1 MEESIFPCWQVL
13 PCCGSD
19 DACIFFIFFFGGGVK
34 GWQCVLSSTPTHI
47 CVLSPLFSQG
57 RPVEI
62 LPFLYLGSAYHASR
76 QDYLSDLHIT
86 ALLNVSR
93 RDLQPAKGRYDY
105 KWIPVEDSHMAD
117 ISSHFQEAIEF
128 IGELKGT
135 SSCFQT
141 FVSGFFFKLSFTLKI
156 VHSIT

>member
-1 MEESIFPCWQVL
+1 MKL
-13 PCCGSD
+13 RH
-19 DACIFFIFFFGGGVK
+19 K
-34 GWQCVLSSTPTHI
+34 GWGIPCDVFLFRRLYVVHLTHI
-47 CVLSPLFSQG
+47 SVSFLFQG
-57 RPVEI
+57 KPVEI

-93 RDLQPAKGRYDY
+93 RDLQPAKGHYDY

-128 IGELKGT
+128 IGGLKEENT
-135 SSCFQT
+135 AIFP
-141 FVSGFFFKLSFTLKI
+141 F
-156 VHSIT
+156 